1 MDAVR
6 EFRGRLAVTHRVGG
20 VHTAYRLAKFK
31 KLTPKIILA
40 ELKRITDKLSDPLD
54 CFGHTIIAKDENGR
68 FL

>member
-1 MDAVR
+1 M
-6 EFRGRLAVTHRVGG
+6 
-20 VHTAYRLAKFK
+20 HTAYRLAKFK